1 MDKQSAL
8 QRLAESRQ
16 ALQAA
21 LADLPEEDWE
31 HPGVE
36 GKWNAVDVLAHITTW
51 EETILAPLRA
61 YASSGVFTPETI
73 PDHLA
78 WNDAQERQWQ
88 SQTTSSIFE
97 DLAHVRAEILTLAE
111 TLPED
116 LWEPLLEA
124 PWGGKGSLAQILS
137 GLAWHEE
144 EHTRSLFKWLQERRL

>member
-8 QRLAESRQ
+8 QRLAESRR

-21 LADLPEEDWE
+21 LAILPEQEWE

-36 GKWNAVDVLAHITTW
+36 GKWSTWDVLAHIISW

-61 YASSGVFTPETI
+61 YSGGGAFTPEI
-73 PDHLA
+73 IADHLA
-78 WNDAQERQWQ
+78 WNDAQERKWQ
-88 SQTTSSIFE
+88 SQPASSILQE
-97 DLAHVRAEILTLAE
+97 MIRVRAEILTTVD

-116 LWEPLLEA
+116 RWEPLLEA
-124 PWGGKGSLAQILS
+124 PWGDKGSLAQILS

-144 EHTRSLFKWLQERRL
+144 EHTRSLVKWLQEKNS